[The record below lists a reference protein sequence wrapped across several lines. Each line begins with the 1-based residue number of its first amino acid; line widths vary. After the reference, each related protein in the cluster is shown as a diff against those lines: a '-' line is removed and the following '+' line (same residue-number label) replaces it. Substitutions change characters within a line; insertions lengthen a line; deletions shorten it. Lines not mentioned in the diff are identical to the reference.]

1 MPVLFVPLPSL
12 NLSIWVFASLRVA
25 LTKRWPLLMS
35 DAQVKVHK
43 RSPAMIGWVTDQVRV
58 FFFLCLDSQSPIRSK
73 NRSTMGTSPRRAPV
87 YSNGT
92 DQ

>member
-1 MPVLFVPLPSL
+1 MLLVPLPSL
-12 NLSIWVFASLRVA
+12 NVSICLLASLRVA
-25 LTKRWPLLMS
+25 FTKRSPLLMS
-35 DAQVKVHK
+35 DAQVRVHS

-73 NRSTMGTSPRRAPV
+73 NLSTIGASPRRAPV

-92 DQ
+92 AQ